1 MDRLP
6 MAEIDDWITPEE
18 PVTAPAP
25 VPTQPAPLT
34 AKATAPPAEV
44 DDWIDPSAAPVNRDV
59 SAPDH
64 YTQQT
69 GGNYEQD
76 KGAQFLQGLTS
87 WSDEGL
93 AALRSLPKAITS
105 DKKFWDIYN
114 AQVAQERA
122 NLARYEG
129 YDPDSAQKL
138 RVAGMA
144 TSVAGPGAL
153 FKTLKALGMGTKTA
167 LSLLG
172 FTGGGVYGA
181 GTAAPAADTPMGD
194 ALGERL
200 EAAKMPAV
208 FGGIAAPLAGL
219 AGEKLL
225 GPAVT
230 AAKKGYD
237 AVRRPLNSAY
247 EKVANQLGGTP
258 GIDKFA
264 TDVATGATNKN
275 ADIQRRAFDILGEEM
290 QNAGGNAAVAE
301 ANTVKRLMAEH
312 DIAQSTAIQNLRS
325 IKGVHKDSNLFF
337 GEYPAVAESNAA
349 TRMTRTNHDLQKV
362 GQIDD
367 SPVHSNIDLTANS
380 GQGQSVADV
389 RNAVLHRQAGAAAD
403 TKTNIQKLSPQ
414 GRTIEDVEQMIEQM
428 KGVAKAEY
436 DKVYDPANGLIDQK
450 VLLDELSR
458 VIRQHEGNWA
468 LRGGEQKAALKSAL
482 DEFYITD
489 PTSGTQ
495 VVMPTLQMAQDMR
508 GALRGIIQRNV
519 QAGNNHIVQA
529 LQPLYDDVTK
539 AMQKA
544 SPAWE
549 VANARWAEKAFADK
563 ASELG
568 EAFSTTAGPKFREQL
583 AEFHRLAPEMQDVV
597 RVHYLQKLLDKIDSG
612 VGKTHDVAKLFDRQ
626 HYTNAIMEMF
636 GPDAARDWT
645 RMLRDLQVQTKSRNM
660 LQNSATHRRGEAQ
673 LADDAESGIGVVS
686 AVDNASIG
694 SIRGWLMD
702 NLRHFIR
709 ERRNRALNEV
719 MTTPVKDTAKAA
731 QHVQEMRNATQRVE
745 NYKGMPGRI
754 GERLG
759 KGAGFVAGRTATER
773 QRETLPHWMG
783 GPALPE
789 AQDDEDDFD
798 GEASDAMA
806 PRGLGVPRKAEGG
819 GLGYAEMLAEKLTNP
834 LDEDFSENVEGSMHS
849 ALSPEGDYYG
859 EHFGPEIGRY
869 AQDVMDAGE
878 IAEPIAKGMSG
889 LAIPEAVGEGRY
901 GDAALNA
908 GLFAAGPIAKGLGAA
923 GSAIG
928 AGIRANPVKSVGVL
942 GGLGLGAS
950 ASTAGDPNAGAPKEA
965 PMGEALGVQLAAAR
979 KAKAENMAARQMLG
993 QQRDDNLKG
1002 KTGSKKAGPGPI
1014 SRGQDA
1020 EMQKL
1025 IEEGERIDMQIAKL
1039 MRQQDPQ
1046 YVEGM
1051 GKVHEAEAERQ
1062 KMLDAERE
1070 GWGHDYG
1077 TQTAS
1082 NLWSVAPIAAGL
1094 GTAAL
1099 MRVPPAVSSRLA
1111 NRRWWNAVRQAEDTA
1126 LPKGERAAGL
1136 GKALEYDSA
1145 IPKKSFIENVGSHA
1159 GSYVAPGALGAAEGA
1174 ALSNAPEAWN
1184 TFLPQHNQ
1192 EREAYEEYLKRMPA
1206 GFPEAQGDIDK
1217 AEAHLKTLPETNE
1230 TRDRAMQH
1238 FQSGDYITRGKVGAM
1253 EGAAGAFLGTTMSK
1267 PIAPGER
1274 AMPRP
1279 ETNYLRSTLPTEAG
1293 LGRGLKG
1300 PDGLGAAGSL
1310 PPSGGP
1316 QLGGP
1321 SPTGSAPPGP
1331 GAGSPSAKALPPP
1344 TAPGTGAAT
1353 GDVPALPTAAKTGK
1367 ASDTPLLGTDT
1378 ANAPGKKVKRRS
1390 DLQWSPGGGKR
1401 NEEAWS
1407 PGGGRWRKKAKE
1419 AEKAKVEKIAQEP
1432 LPNDV
1437 LAPADAEKII
1447 AKAKSDPRV
1456 RAKYDAGDANGIA
1469 AVLSEG
1475 SGIPAHRLLDAVLKA
1490 MKAGKFD

>member
-686 AVDNASIG
+686 AVDNASVG
-694 SIRGWLMD
+694 SVRAWLMD

-719 MTTPVKDTAKAA
+719 ITTPVKDTAKAA

-783 GPALPE
+783 GPAVPE
-789 AQDDEDDFD
+789 EDDDDFD

-878 IAEPIAKGMSG
+878 IAKPIAKGMSG

-908 GLFAAGPIAKGLGAA
+908 GLFAAGPIAKGLGTA
-923 GSAIG
+923 GSAVAAG
-928 AGIRANPVKSVGVL
+928 ARAAPKTAVGL
-942 GGLGLGAS
+942 GAGLGLGATAS
-950 ASTAGDPNAGAPKEA
+950 DAGPEGGASGPEAEIKRLQDRRAQIVQQLDTASTQALSSSGEATKELQGKGKSGKPAGKGAVSESLMANSKLAQETAAGYQAELKKIDDRLARLQYEMTPDFRREEDLKTANIQARKPWYERTGIPGIEHAANWGPWIGAAIMANRGFRNIGKEGEELLDAVRVARQAGDMRAESAALLALDSWRRGATGHYLKEA
-965 PMGEALGVQLAAAR
+965 GEAALVPGGIRTVGTVGDAAFGPEVKDAQGNVQDGGAKQQAQHHLSRMAGSEGVQGAAEEWLPLAFSGL
-979 KAKAENMAARQMLG
+979 E
-993 QQRDDNLKG
+993 
-1002 KTGSKKAGPGPI
+1002 
-1014 SRGQDA
+1014 
-1020 EMQKL
+1020 
-1025 IEEGERIDMQIAKL
+1025 
-1039 MRQQDPQ
+1039 
-1046 YVEGM
+1046 
-1051 GKVHEAEAERQ
+1051 
-1062 KMLDAERE
+1062 
-1070 GWGHDYG
+1070 
-1077 TQTAS
+1077 
-1082 NLWSVAPIAAGL
+1082 AAGL
-1094 GTAAL
+1094 GAASSVFSRLPPYAAAAGETASLRGLSQKAKKMSPEDIAIEIAAKRAAL
-1099 MRVPPAVSSRLA
+1099 PGGQPGRLSGPPTTGPQAL
-1111 NRRWWNAVRQAEDTA
+1111 QAEPTNPA
-1126 LPKGERAAGL
+1126 LSPPKGSGLGDTTVGSPVAPSTTSLPRAAP
-1136 GKALEYDSA
+1136 APLE
-1145 IPKKSFIENVGSHA
+1145 
-1159 GSYVAPGALGAAEGA
+1159 
-1174 ALSNAPEAWN
+1174 
-1184 TFLPQHNQ
+1184 
-1192 EREAYEEYLKRMPA
+1192 
-1206 GFPEAQGDIDK
+1206 
-1217 AEAHLKTLPETNE
+1217 
-1230 TRDRAMQH
+1230 
-1238 FQSGDYITRGKVGAM
+1238 
-1253 EGAAGAFLGTTMSK
+1253 
-1267 PIAPGER
+1267 
-1274 AMPRP
+1274 
-1279 ETNYLRSTLPTEAG
+1279 
-1293 LGRGLKG
+1293 
-1300 PDGLGAAGSL
+1300 
-1310 PPSGGP
+1310 
-1316 QLGGP
+1316 
-1321 SPTGSAPPGP
+1321 
-1331 GAGSPSAKALPPP
+1331 LPPP
-1344 TAPGTGAAT
+1344 MPSAAT
-1353 GDVPALPTAAKTGK
+1353 TGK
-1367 ASDTPLLGTDT
+1367 ASGTPSLDAST
-1378 ANAPGKKVKRRS
+1378 ANAPERKVKRRS

-1469 AVLSEG
+1469 SLLSEG
-1475 SGIPAHRLLDAVLKA
+1475 SGIPAHRLLDAVTKA